1 MRSSFDGHTPT
12 RRPERYRQSTSA
24 LLRQLNLLI
33 CGGDVEEL
41 QDLVA
46 ALISTQAYA
55 TARLLEERRAR
66 QAKMRPVDADGAQP
80 AAPPTAPNGAAHA
93 AGANGTLKP
102 ERRDGT
108 AQAGMRGN
116 DGGTG
121 SGNPRGARVGNGT
134 RRGGRAA

>member
-1 MRSSFDGHTPT
+1 MRSPFDGHTPT

-66 QAKMRPVDADGAQP
+66 QAKMREVDADGGGQTAAQP
-80 AAPPTAPNGAAHA
+80 PAGNGVAHA
-93 AGANGTLKP
+93 AAANGALKP
-102 ERRDGT
+102 ERRDGG
-108 AQAGMRGN
+108 AQAGVGGN
-116 DGGTG
+116 DSGAG
-121 SGNPRGARVGNGT
+121 GNPRGARVGNGS

>member
-66 QAKMRPVDADGAQP
+66 QAKMRPVDADGAPP
-80 AAPPTAPNGAAHA
+80 AAGNGAAHA
-93 AGANGTLKP
+93 GAAANGALKQ
-102 ERRDGT
+102 ERGDGT
-108 AQAGMRGN
+108 AQASLGGN
-116 DGGTG
+116 DSGAG
-121 SGNPRGARVGNGT
+121 SGNPRGARVGNGS